1 MEKRIAILG
10 LLVQDREATAAV
22 NRLLHEYG
30 EWIIGRMGIPHRE
43 RCSVITVVMDCPA
56 DTAHALSGALGRLDN
71 VQVSA
76 LDAG

>member
-71 VQVSA
+71 V
-76 LDAG
+76 

>member
-1 MEKRIAILG
+1 MEKRIAILV
-10 LLVQDREATAAV
+10 LLVQKREATAAF
-22 NRLLHEYG
+22 NRMLHESCV
-30 EWIIGRMGIPHRE
+30 WIIGRMGIPHRE

>member
-56 DTAHALSGALGRLDN
+56 DTAHALSARWDGWTMCR
-71 VQVSA
+71 SA
-76 LDAG
+76 RWTHG